1 LCEDPTSL
9 LCNNHLCLLLMGMK
23 VIPSLIVPLH
33 NIKGIDPCKKYSMNW
48 WILDVHQFDKLLGG
62 VIMIFLLFDLG
73 TRDGTNDCKYIHCPK
88 NFMND
93 IWSLVSW
100 WGGCGEGY
108 DLDIFGGLIA
118 SYLLNNV
125 QSAVHNVFPICSW
138 CTFFPYALPNVHL
151 FCSHSSHVLSHFLCP
166 IFLMLFLKF
175 PWFPIMFPIS
185 NNLCWKS
192 YYSLDNW
199 AKMERRVCKL
209 YFRCV
214 QTLEISFLRGC
225 KLGNMFFVVGQ
236 STRPITRR
244 RFQSWDS
251 RTVIILSHGPS
262 HPHKVAWYFKVIATF
277 VKPFGVCESSRWL
290 FWRKKLVEVDMNFF
304 LHVYP
309 MFTPLT
315 SMQKASTCTLFL
327 LHYNKSFALLLFQL
341 YVIGVR
347 SISMHGVYKWPT
359 HWGS

>member
-1 LCEDPTSL
+1 MLHITTHGTKREQKDKPKNVPNISHSQCLASSPWPNIHCRLRLRTKRPNHNTKSLEVKLNKDPTSL

-23 VIPSLIVPLH
+23 VIPSLIAPFH

-48 WILDVHQFDKLLGG
+48 WILDMHQFDKLLGG

-100 WGGCGEGY
+100 WGECGEGH
-108 DLDIFGGLIA
+108 DLKIFGGLIA

-185 NNLCWKS
+185 NNLCWK
-192 YYSLDNW
+192 
-199 AKMERRVCKL
+199 V
-209 YFRCV
+209 
-214 QTLEISFLRGC
+214 
-225 KLGNMFFVVGQ
+225 
-236 STRPITRR
+236 
-244 RFQSWDS
+244 
-251 RTVIILSHGPS
+251 
-262 HPHKVAWYFKVIATF
+262 
-277 VKPFGVCESSRWL
+277 
-290 FWRKKLVEVDMNFF
+290 
-304 LHVYP
+304 
-309 MFTPLT
+309 
-315 SMQKASTCTLFL
+315 L
-327 LHYNKSFALLLFQL
+327 L
-341 YVIGVR
+341 
-347 SISMHGVYKWPT
+347 
-359 HWGS
+359 